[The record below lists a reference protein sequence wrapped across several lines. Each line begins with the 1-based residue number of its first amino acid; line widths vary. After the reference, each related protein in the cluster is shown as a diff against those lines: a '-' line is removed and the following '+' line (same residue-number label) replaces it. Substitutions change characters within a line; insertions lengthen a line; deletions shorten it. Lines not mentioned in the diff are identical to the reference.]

1 MKWIRHTCKVS
12 GATTSTDELARL
24 LEDFHLTAREAK
36 VLIAL
41 LQLGSGTVSQLSRVV
56 GIERA
61 NMYRVL
67 EGLSHRRLVVQATA
81 PDRTWS
87 TSGRDE
93 VLEILL
99 AEEEARH
106 HAMKGE
112 VQRARQML
120 AALVPEAPQTTLPY
134 IQLVSQAS
142 EVGRLYDRLLDETET
157 EILVWNKA
165 PYGGS
170 TMKLRPSVI
179 NALMRGIAARALY
192 ESYELDETGAEALRQ
207 TRLVYH
213 EVGVEGRV
221 VERLPIR
228 LAVFDR
234 RRALLAM
241 NDRVVPDRFPTNLFV
256 DHPDF
261 AEFAALS
268 FEQMWG
274 SARRYRPPAV
284 TKRLLAPGRSDPSN
298 GSDRANVPRSRHSES

>member
-1 MKWIRHTCKVS
+1 MSAADT
-12 GATTSTDELARL
+12 GTDELARL
-24 LEDFHLTAREAK
+24 LEEFRLTARESK
-36 VLIAL
+36 VLVAL
-41 LQLGSGTVSQLSRVV
+41 IQLGNASVSQLSRFA

-67 EGLSHRRLVVQATA
+67 EALGQRRLAIQSTA

-87 TSGRDE
+87 TPGRDE
-93 VLEILL
+93 VVEILL
-99 AEEEARH
+99 AEEDARH
-106 HAMKGE
+106 RSVRAE
-112 VQRARQML
+112 AERARQIL
-120 AALVPEAPQTTLPY
+120 AALAPEAPQAALPY

-142 EVGRLYDRLLDETET
+142 EVGRLYDRLLDEAES
-157 EILVWNKA
+157 EILVCNKA

-192 ESYELDETGAEALRQ
+192 ESYELDAAGAEALRQ

-234 RRALLAM
+234 RRVLLAM
-241 NDRVVPDRFPTNLFV
+241 NDPVLPDRFPTNLFV
-256 DHPDF
+256 DHRDF
-261 AEFAALS
+261 AEFAVQS
-268 FEQMWG
+268 FEQLWS
-274 SARRYRPPAV
+274 SARRYRPPS
-284 TKRLLAPGRSDPSN
+284 RSQRVFAGVAASRPDAQNRN
-298 GSDRANVPRSRHSES
+298 GTEASRRRRTR